1 MAEHAHLL
9 GGSTIAIIRE
19 LFAADAA
26 AAAAGGA
33 AADAIAA
40 AAGSE
45 LPSPRK
51 APGDGKASAGLGPR
65 CLGGCTLPGAAHPA
79 CGRQR
84 RCNMLLL
91 RRAGGAR
98 WRLRIARLSGL
109 HFRIDCQLLTCLA
122 SRRLAAASLPSC

>member
-9 GGSTIAIIRE
+9 GGSTITIIRE

-26 AAAAGGA
+26 AAATGGA

-51 APGDGKASAGLGPR
+51 ADGKVSGCGLCSGQTAAGCR
-65 CLGGCTLPGAAHPA
+65 VDS
-79 CGRQR
+79 
-84 RCNMLLL
+84 
-91 RRAGGAR
+91 
-98 WRLRIARLSGL
+98 W
-109 HFRIDCQLLTCLA
+109 
-122 SRRLAAASLPSC
+122 